1 MRNAGCAGLTA
12 TGSVCSRGDRAH
24 THVTPPP
31 IAPSA
36 VTRLTLRHVVDSEGL
51 DALLTPRDDIL
62 AERRDGDHPPVS
74 GEADTTR
81 RFVLESGPFRSYE
94 RVVGVSAGGEV
105 TETFTYELATPPWW
119 SLIFRWPIR
128 RALSRPAGLPPARGG
143 RPSQPW
149 WAPPERLDSRA
160 TWTLSM
166 LCTLA
171 IITGYMGTVIG
182 QTLTFAADEFGSSDG
197 DQGILLAAVRIGT
210 VASLAATILADR
222 RGRRPIIL
230 VCLLGAVAA
239 TIVGATVPGLVWLGV
254 TQTFA
259 RGLTTALAVLLGVVA
274 AEELPAGSRAYGA
287 SVIAMAAGLGSGMV
301 LWLLPLADLGDST
314 WRIIYVAPML
324 GLPLAA
330 WSARRL
336 PETRRFE
343 QSGRKGRPPSGA
355 DSDHHHED
363 RSGDRIDR
371 RRLAL
376 LGGAHLLALFFLA
389 PASQFQNEFLRDE
402 RGFSGADI
410 TVFTL
415 ITTTPA
421 SLAVFFGGRLAD
433 RRGRRPVA
441 AIGMAGAAVFTVVS
455 YLTHGWMVW
464 VSAGLRSCIGGLLV
478 PALGVYGP
486 ELFGT
491 RSRARANGTIT
502 LLGVAGSASGLLAV
516 GALSNAFGSLG
527 EAFLL
532 AAVAPLTV
540 SLLVLTKFPE
550 TTRLELEELNP
561 QDRPLTAEP
570 GVVS

>member
-1 MRNAGCAGLTA
+1 M
-12 TGSVCSRGDRAH
+12 
-24 THVTPPP
+24 
-31 IAPSA
+31 
-36 VTRLTLRHVVDSEGL
+36 VDSEGL
-51 DALLTPRDDIL
+51 HALLTPRDDIL
-62 AERRDGDHPPVS
+62 AERRDRDGDAPSPDDQAPS
-74 GEADTTR
+74 RGSQR

-94 RVVGVSAGGEV
+94 RVVEVSGNGEA

-119 SLIFRWPIR
+119 SLLFRWPIR
-128 RALSRPAGLPPARGG
+128 RALSRPSTPPSRRGAR
-143 RPSQPW
+143 PNQPW
-149 WAPPERLDSRA
+149 WAPPERLDARA

-197 DQGILLAAVRIGT
+197 DQGIVLAAVRIGAL
-210 VASLAATILADR
+210 ASLAATILADR
-222 RGRRPIIL
+222 RGRRPLIL
-230 VCLLGAVAA
+230 ICLLGAVAA
-239 TIVGATVPGLVWLGV
+239 TLIGATVPGLAWLGV
-254 TQTFA
+254 TQTVA
-259 RGLTTALAVLLGVVA
+259 RGLTTALAVLLAVVA

-314 WRIIYVAPML
+314 WRIIYVAPIL
-324 GLPLAA
+324 GLPVAA

-336 PETRRFE
+336 PETLRFE
-343 QSGRKGRPPSGA
+343 QRGGAANTGDPAHTTGDRDAAGSANPPAGSA
-355 DSDHHHED
+355 
-363 RSGDRIDR
+363 RDRIDR
-371 RRLAL
+371 GRLAL

-410 TVFTL
+410 TAFTL

-441 AIGMAGAAVFTVVS
+441 AFGMAGAAIFTVVS
-455 YLTHGWMVW
+455 YLSHGWVVW
-464 VSAGLRSCIGGLLV
+464 VSAALRSCIGGLLV

-491 RSRARANGTIT
+491 RSRARANGAIT
-502 LLGVAGSASGLLAV
+502 LLGVAGSASGLLIV
-516 GALSNAFGSLG
+516 GALSTALGSLG

-532 AAVAPLTV
+532 TAVAPLMV

-561 QDRPLTAEP
+561 QDRRPTTA
-570 GVVS
+570 GGDA